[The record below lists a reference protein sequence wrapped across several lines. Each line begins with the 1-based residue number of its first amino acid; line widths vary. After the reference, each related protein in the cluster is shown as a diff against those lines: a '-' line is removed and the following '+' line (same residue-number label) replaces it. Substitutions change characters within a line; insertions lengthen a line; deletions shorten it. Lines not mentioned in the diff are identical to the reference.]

1 MADSY
6 NLFDDDLIFGNSE
19 TVEQPEE
26 SHKDLLTEQRELTD
40 RLDEASKL
48 YYQGKQ
54 SEFSDTEFDLQLH
67 RLEDMEK
74 QTGTIFPNSPTQR
87 VGSDIQDGFDK
98 VKHPIP
104 MLTIDNVYKSEQ
116 LNKWLEKTIAE
127 HPEVNGFEVSTK
139 FDGVSL
145 ELHYHKGVLVSAS
158 TRGDKLIGDDVT
170 VNAKTIRDIPLTL
183 HNHYNIESRYSECQD
198 VYQIEMKEPLDI
210 YVRGEVMMRR
220 SVLNELNQ
228 ELAARGEKLFANCR
242 NACSGSL
249 KAYDSSVTAKRKLIF
264 RPWDVLFFDANGKR
278 GWMKC
283 AKQAWFRANDF
294 NCEEFAEILSLH
306 GFAKDDFDVDW
317 IISVVDEYKQ
327 KLDNSHPDF
336 DYDGVVIK
344 IEDDGLREQI
354 GTHDHK
360 SVDWA
365 IARKWNEEREAITL
379 LESVTWQVGR
389 QGAVTPV
396 GNIRPVPVDGV
407 TASNVTLHN
416 PLFVL
421 NNGLMQNGPIK
432 ITRSGGVIPYCLGTP
447 LEDEY
452 RRWVEQSGIKDFKMI
467 EGIET
472 PTHCPVCGA
481 ELVLSDDFKSLQ
493 CPNKNCPA
501 QVNGRI
507 ENWCSKDV
515 MNIQDIGPEV
525 IADMVEKNVI
535 CEPLDLYDLEKNYT
549 PEELADCLG
558 AGYGEKSIKKYY
570 KNIRL
575 SKTQPL
581 ERIISGLSID
591 GIGKQ
596 NARNLVKAFKSFEN
610 LMNASEEELK
620 DIDGIGDVLAANIRQ
635 FMTEDGQYW
644 LDKMTEIG
652 LQLTAAGADEQPGP
666 NGIGPVL
673 EGLKIVFSGASKY
686 FPGDSAED
694 FLESFGAKCGHSVS
708 KKTNYLVIGESP
720 GPKKL
725 QTAKELGIEIL
736 HEDEF
741 YKKFS
746 LKV

>member
-19 TVEQPEE
+19 TVKQPEE

-87 VGSDIQDGFDK
+87 VGSDIQDSFDK

-104 MLTIDNVYKSEQ
+104 MLTIDNTYNQNELEAW
-116 LNKWLEKTIAE
+116 LNKQKALTYEI
-127 HPEVNGFEVSTK
+127 STK

-145 ELHYHKGVLVSAS
+145 EIHYKDGVMVSAS
-158 TRGDKLIGDDVT
+158 TRGDKNIGDDVT
-170 VNAKTIRDIPLTL
+170 ANAKTIKTIPLTL
-183 HNHYNIESRYSECQD
+183 NGNKAFYCG
-198 VYQIEMKEPLDI
+198 KDI
-210 YVRGEVMMRR
+210 YVRGEVLMPR
-220 SVLNELNQ
+220 SVFTAINQ
-228 ELAARGEKLFANCR
+228 ELAASGKKLMANCR
-242 NACSGSL
+242 NACSGTIKQL
-249 KAYDSSVTAKRKLIF
+249 DSRITAARRLTF
-264 RPWDVLFFDANGKR
+264 RPWDIIVTENGRVHPEYANCDLRTFDLGIVFEYLGFFIEEYARPVYVNKEDVLETVA
-278 GWMKC
+278 
-283 AKQAWFRANDF
+283 
-294 NCEEFAEILSLH
+294 
-306 GFAKDDFDVDW
+306 
-317 IISVVDEYKQ
+317 EYK
-327 KLDNSHPDF
+327 KHLDESNPDF

-344 IEDDGLREQI
+344 VLSQEERMKTVDHRAIEWG
-354 GTHDHK
+354 
-360 SVDWA
+360 
-365 IARKWNEEREAITL
+365 IARKWNEERETITL

-396 GNIRPVPVDGV
+396 GNVRPVPVDGV
-407 TASNVTLHN
+407 TVSNLTLNN
-416 PLFVL
+416 PLFIL
-421 NNGLMQNGPIK
+421 NNGLMLNGPIK

-467 EGIET
+467 EVIET

-596 NARNLVKAFKSFEN
+596 NARNLVKVFKSFEN

-652 LQLTAAGADEQPGP
+652 LQLTATGTDEQPST

-686 FPGDSAED
+686 FPGDSAEY

>member
-1 MADSY
+1 MTDSY
-6 NLFDDDLIFGNSE
+6 NLFDDDLIFENSE
-19 TVEQPEE
+19 IAEQPEE

-54 SEFSDTEFDLQLH
+54 SEFSDTEFDLRLH

-87 VGSDIQDGFDK
+87 VGSDIQDGFAK

-104 MLTIDNVYKSEQ
+104 MLTIDNTYNQNELETW
-116 LNKWLEKTIAE
+116 LNKQKALTYEI
-127 HPEVNGFEVSTK
+127 STK

-145 ELHYHKGVLVSAS
+145 EIHYKDGVMVSAS
-158 TRGDKLIGDDVT
+158 TRGDKNIGDDVT
-170 VNAKTIRDIPLTL
+170 ANAKTIKTIPLTL
-183 HNHYNIESRYSECQD
+183 NGNKAFYRG
-198 VYQIEMKEPLDI
+198 KDI
-210 YVRGEVMMRR
+210 YVRGEVLMPR
-220 SVLNELNQ
+220 SVFAAINQ
-228 ELAARGEKLFANCR
+228 ELAASGKKLMANCR
-242 NACSGSL
+242 NACSGTIKQL
-249 KAYDSSVTAKRKLIF
+249 DSRITAARRLTF
-264 RPWDVLFFDANGKR
+264 RPWDIIVTENGRVHPEYANCDLRTFDLGIVFEYLGFFIEEYARPVYVNKEDVLETVA
-278 GWMKC
+278 
-283 AKQAWFRANDF
+283 
-294 NCEEFAEILSLH
+294 
-306 GFAKDDFDVDW
+306 
-317 IISVVDEYKQ
+317 EYK
-327 KLDNSHPDF
+327 KHLDESNPDF

-344 IEDDGLREQI
+344 VLSQEERMKTVDHRAIEWG
-354 GTHDHK
+354 
-360 SVDWA
+360 
-365 IARKWNEEREAITL
+365 IARKWNEERETITL

-396 GNIRPVPVDGV
+396 GNVRPVSVDGV
-407 TASNVTLHN
+407 TVSNLTLNN
-416 PLFVL
+416 PLFIL
-421 NNGLMQNGPIK
+421 NNGLMLNGPIK

-472 PTHCPVCGA
+472 PTHCPVCSA

-596 NARNLVKAFKSFEN
+596 NGRNLVKAFKSFEN

-652 LQLTAAGADEQPGP
+652 LQLTATGADEQPST

>member
-1 MADSY
+1 MTDSY

-19 TVEQPEE
+19 TAEQPKE
-26 SHKDLLTEQRELTD
+26 SYKDLLTEQRELTD

-104 MLTIDNVYKSEQ
+104 MLTIDNTYNQNELETW
-116 LNKWLEKTIAE
+116 LNKQKALTYEI
-127 HPEVNGFEVSTK
+127 STK

-145 ELHYHKGVLVSAS
+145 EIHYKDGVMVSAS
-158 TRGDKLIGDDVT
+158 TRGDKNIGDDVT
-170 VNAKTIRDIPLTL
+170 ANAKTIKTIPLTL
-183 HNHYNIESRYSECQD
+183 NGNKAFYRG
-198 VYQIEMKEPLDI
+198 KDI
-210 YVRGEVMMRR
+210 YVRGEVLMSR
-220 SVLNELNQ
+220 SVFAAINQ
-228 ELAARGEKLFANCR
+228 ELAASGKKLMANCR
-242 NACSGSL
+242 NACSGTIKQL
-249 KAYDSSVTAKRKLIF
+249 DSRITAARRLTF
-264 RPWDVLFFDANGKR
+264 RPWDIIVTENGRVHPEYANCDLRTFDLGIVFEYLGFFIEEYARPMYVNKEDVLETVA
-278 GWMKC
+278 
-283 AKQAWFRANDF
+283 
-294 NCEEFAEILSLH
+294 
-306 GFAKDDFDVDW
+306 
-317 IISVVDEYKQ
+317 EYK
-327 KLDNSHPDF
+327 KHLDESNPDF

-344 IEDDGLREQI
+344 VLSQEERMKTVDHRAIEWG
-354 GTHDHK
+354 
-360 SVDWA
+360 
-365 IARKWNEEREAITL
+365 IARKWNEERETITL

-396 GNIRPVPVDGV
+396 GNVHPVPVDGV
-407 TASNVTLHN
+407 TVSNLTLNN
-416 PLFVL
+416 PLFIL
-421 NNGLMQNGPIK
+421 NNGLMLNGPIK

-447 LEDEY
+447 LEDEF

-467 EGIET
+467 EVIET

-558 AGYGEKSIKKYY
+558 AGYGVKSIKKYY

-596 NARNLVKAFKSFEN
+596 NGRNLVKTFKSFEN

-620 DIDGIGDVLAANIRQ
+620 DIDGIGDVLAANIRR
-635 FMTEDGQYW
+635 FMTKDGQYW

-652 LQLTAAGADEQPGP
+652 LQLTATGADEQPST